1 MFGRSL
7 LFAFFTFTSELT
19 PTTASQQSSGSP
31 DSDSEL
37 GNHNQFS
44 NIRRV
49 NTGDVCVYDSD
60 SKNSCPI
67 AMCLPAP
74 EGCNYIDKYVV
85 SEDGECCPSMCYAVD
100 SDGNECFENE
110 IDITDPS
117 NEGDICAADDEQK
130 NALGC
135 PVAKCMA
142 PPEGCS
148 YMFDHYVTN
157 SEGDCCASL
166 CYAVD
171 SDGAKCAVI
180 NIENEIDI
188 TDPSIEGDICT
199 ADDEEKNAL
208 GCPVATCMAPP
219 EGCSYTFD
227 HYVTNSEGDCCASMC
242 YAVRSDG
249 EARLFEITSSGQETS
264 SGQAIIW
271 WPSLANA
278 IICSIII
285 TKSMV

>member
-100 SDGNECFENE
+100 SDG
-110 IDITDPS
+110 
-117 NEGDICAADDEQK
+117 
-130 NALGC
+130 
-135 PVAKCMA
+135 
-142 PPEGCS
+142 
-148 YMFDHYVTN
+148 
-157 SEGDCCASL
+157 
-166 CYAVD
+166 
-171 SDGAKCAVI
+171 AKCAVI
-180 NIENEIDI
+180 NIENESDV
-188 TDPSIEGDICT
+188 TDSSMRLEAAIEGELCT
-199 ADDEEKNAL
+199 ADDEQKNTF
-208 GCPVATCMAPP
+208 GCPVASCMAPP
-219 EGCSYTFD
+219 EGWSYIFD